1 MKLKFA
7 RSIKR
12 RKGSKFTT
20 KVLAKKEMC
29 GVTMVPY
36 LTSKDFTL
44 CLHLLY
50 LNFIIVN
57 FELIFRSSF
66 PSIQQLCQW
75 FSSCL
80 ASTSTLFF
88 LYKNVVFLAQ
98 AEYSYI
104 SADFSLKI
112 FLYYSY
118 VIAYVISVLEY
129 IGVSS
134 IVSAGF
140 LPCWQVLPF
149 RKWNK
154 LKTYNCMVFTV
165 FEHAKLY
172 PFQNLSLG
180 FILKI
185 FLKFRK
191 FQPRYSYKI
200 YSYRKKKSV

>member
-80 ASTSTLFF
+80 ASTSTRFF

-118 VIAYVISVLEY
+118 VIAYVISVLGY

-140 LPCWQVLPF
+140 CLVG
-149 RKWNK
+149 
-154 LKTYNCMVFTV
+154 NCMVFTV
-165 FEHAKLY
+165 FEHTKLY

>member
-1 MKLKFA
+1 MKTRFVYRAVFTWL
-7 RSIKR
+7 S
-12 RKGSKFTT
+12 KGIQELVWFWFYYALW
-20 KVLAKKEMC
+20 LA
-29 GVTMVPY
+29 
-36 LTSKDFTL
+36 
-44 CLHLLY
+44 
-50 LNFIIVN
+50 
-57 FELIFRSSF
+57 
-66 PSIQQLCQW
+66 
-75 FSSCL
+75 
-80 ASTSTLFF
+80 TLFF

-104 SADFSLKI
+104 SADFRLKM

-149 RKWNK
+149 REWNK

-165 FEHAKLY
+165 FEHAELY
-172 PFQNLSLG
+172 PFQNLSVG

-200 YSYRKKKSV
+200 YSYRKKRV